1 MLSRNTAS
9 SLNRRTWL
17 QLGGSALASLLAG
30 RARADEA
37 TGKWDEKS
45 IADYSQRLIDWLTAN
60 FADRANRVS
69 AATPTGFALSYD
81 YMAATEDRQRRRV
94 FEKFREGSLTEN
106 ATEKHIEA
114 CLKEF
119 ERVRLELA
127 AGEAVAAAAWKGEG
141 DGAEKEGRIYDS
153 TFAAARLTVVLD
165 NSRSMAPYLAKLR
178 EEISRDFP
186 NAYFVE
192 VNGCSM
198 SRSATCPWFFSAPT
212 VWANPYSP
220 ERHIPKVPTM
230 AERPHSSFIS
240 WTRSATSA
248 LESMV
253 DLMRADAIYWFC
265 DFDDPTDDAV
275 IRQFARKVM
284 DKKVKLFIHTL
295 DRRTPKLLATLAEKS
310 GGKTVRKRI

>member
-1 MLSRNTAS
+1 MASRNSITC
-9 SLNRRTWL
+9 LDRRAWL
-17 QLGGSALASLLAG
+17 QLGGGTLAFLLANG
-30 RARADEA
+30 ASADEA
-37 TGKWDEKS
+37 TGKWDDKS
-45 IADYSQRLIDWLTAN
+45 IADYSQRLIDWLTKN
-60 FADRANRVS
+60 FADRANRVG
-69 AATPTGFALSYD
+69 AATAKGFKLTYD
-81 YMAATEDRQRRRV
+81 YMADTEDRQRRRV
-94 FEKFREGSLTEN
+94 FEKFREGSLAEK
-106 ATEKHIEA
+106 ATEKHINA

-127 AGEAVAAAAWKGEG
+127 AAEAVAAANWKGEG
-141 DGAEKEGRIYDS
+141 DGAEKEGHIYDS
-153 TFAAARLTVVLD
+153 TVTAARLTVVLD
-165 NSRSMAPYLAKLR
+165 NSRSMTPYLDKLR
-178 EEISRDFP
+178 QEISRDFP

-198 SRSATCPWFFSAPT
+198 DRPAMCPWFFSAPT
-212 VWANPYSP
+212 VWANPFSP
-220 ERHIPKVPTM
+220 ERHIPKVPTL
-230 AERPHSSFIS
+230 ADRPHSKFIS

-284 DKKVKLFIHTL
+284 DKKVKLFVHTV

-310 GGKTVRKRI
+310 GGKTVKKRI